1 MVSSTPEPIDFDQTT
16 SDKDVV
22 IIRPTKGWVP
32 LNIKELFSYREL
44 IWVLAWRDVLA
55 RYKQTI
61 VGIAWAVLQPLVAM
75 IVFTVVFGKLAK
87 IPSDGLRYSVF
98 CLAGT
103 LMWQYFSASA
113 QSSSNCLRNNVHLL
127 TKVHF
132 PRLAIPLACI
142 LPPLVDFV
150 AGFLVLMA
158 VMLHY
163 DYYPTW
169 RILTIPLFL
178 GLAMVTA
185 LGIGLWLSA
194 LTIEYRD
201 IHHVLPFL
209 MQLAMF
215 ASPVVYSS
223 SLVPDGLRQFFG
235 LNPMAGVIAGFR
247 WALFGTPVAPGP
259 PMLFL
264 SGLMACVILVSG
276 AYYFRRTERSFADF
290 V

>member
-1 MVSSTPEPIDFDQTT
+1 MNGEQDAAAMQLQTSID
-16 SDKDVV
+16 KACIV
-22 IIRPTKGWVP
+22 IRPTKGWVP
-32 LNIKELFSYREL
+32 LRLSDVWECREL
-44 IWVLAWRDVLA
+44 VWVLAWRDVLA
-55 RYKQTI
+55 RYKQTL
-61 VGIAWAVLQPLVAM
+61 VGVAWAVLQPLVAM
-75 IVFTVVFGKLAK
+75 VVFTIVFGKLAK

-113 QSSSNCLRNNVHLL
+113 QTASNSLRNNVHLL

-132 PRLAIPLACI
+132 PRLTIPLACI
-142 LPPLVDFV
+142 LPPLVDFF
-150 AGFLVLMA
+150 AGFMVLLA
-158 VMLHY
+158 VMYHY
-163 DYYPTW
+163 EYIPTA

-201 IHHVLPFL
+201 IHHVLPFF

-223 SLVPDGLRQFFG
+223 SLVPDGLRPLFG
-235 LNPMAGVIAGFR
+235 LNPMAGAIAGFR
-247 WALFGTPVAPGP
+247 WALYGTPVAPGP
-259 PMLFL
+259 PMMCL
-264 SGLMACVILVSG
+264 SALMAGAILVTG
-276 AYYFRRTERSFADF
+276 AYYFRRMERSFADF

>member
-1 MVSSTPEPIDFDQTT
+1 MALRLGDLIE
-16 SDKDVV
+16 
-22 IIRPTKGWVP
+22 
-32 LNIKELFSYREL
+32 YREL
-44 IWVLAWRDVLA
+44 IWVLAWRDILA
-55 RYKQTI
+55 RYKQTF
-61 VGIAWAVLQPLVAM
+61 VGVSWAVLQPLAAM
-75 IVFTVVFGKLAK
+75 LIFTVVFHKLAN

-103 LMWQYFSASA
+103 LMWQYFSSSA
-113 QSSSNCLRNNVHLL
+113 QAASNSLRTNVHLL

-142 LPPLVDFV
+142 IPPLVDFL
-150 AGFLVLMA
+150 AGFLVLLL

-163 DYYPTW
+163 SYPLTW
-169 RILTIPLFL
+169 RMLSVPLFL
-178 GLAMVTA
+178 GLAMITA

-194 LTIEYRD
+194 LTIKYRD

-223 SLVPDGLRQFFG
+223 SLVPDGLRHLFG
-235 LNPMAGVIAGFR
+235 LNPMAGAIAGFR
-247 WALFGTPVAPGP
+247 WALYGTPVAPGP

-264 SGLMACVILVSG
+264 SALVSIAILISG
-276 AYYFRRTERSFADF
+276 AFYFRRTERNFADF
-290 V
+290 I